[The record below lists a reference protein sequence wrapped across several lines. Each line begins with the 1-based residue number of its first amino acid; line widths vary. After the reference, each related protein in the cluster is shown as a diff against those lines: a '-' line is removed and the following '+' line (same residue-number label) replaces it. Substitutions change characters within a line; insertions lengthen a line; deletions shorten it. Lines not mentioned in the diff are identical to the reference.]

1 MKEFKKWDNENKA
14 YLRFEEGF
22 NYCNCYPVCE
32 EHQTLLDNTIT
43 CERAKGWRA
52 ALKCV
57 KEKVLLHEQNGYI
70 DVSDFMA
77 DIDEELG

>member
-14 YLRFEEGF
+14 YL
-22 NYCNCYPVCE
+22 P
-32 EHQTLLDNTIT
+32 LLDNTIT